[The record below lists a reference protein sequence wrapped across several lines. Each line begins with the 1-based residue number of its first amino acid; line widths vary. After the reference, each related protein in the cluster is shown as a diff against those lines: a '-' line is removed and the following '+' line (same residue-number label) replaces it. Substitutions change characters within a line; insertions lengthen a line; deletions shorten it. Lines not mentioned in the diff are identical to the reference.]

1 MKSKL
6 MFILA
11 MVIFGTIGIFV
22 RFINLESS
30 EIAMLRGLIGS
41 LFLLLISLIRR
52 DKIDLSSV
60 RENLIPL
67 VFSGAVLAGNWIFL
81 FEAFKHTTIA
91 NATLSYYMAPVFVI
105 GLSPLVLKEKIIPR
119 KVICLGVALVGMLL
133 ILKGSSQS
141 GAAGNDLLGI
151 AWGIAAA
158 ACYASLMLTNKFIK
172 NMNGMA
178 TTLLQ
183 LAIATVVLFCYV
195 SLSGGIAFSGLTPVA
210 VMAVLALGL
219 VHTGLGF
226 FLFFTGMKGLNGQSI
241 ATLSYIDP
249 ITALLASFLIF
260 GEAMN
265 GVQMLGAVLLLGA
278 TFLGE
283 YKTAKP
289 PELVGDEQM

>member
-1 MKSKL
+1 

-52 DKIDLSSV
+52 EKMALSSV
-60 RENLIPL
+60 RENLLPL
-67 VFSGAVLAGNWIFL
+67 VFSGGVLASNWIFL

-105 GLSPLVLKEKIIPR
+105 ALSPLVLKEKIIPR
-119 KVICLGVALVGMLL
+119 KVVCLGAALVGMLL

-141 GAAGNDLLGI
+141 GTAGNDLLGI

-158 ACYASLMLTNKFIK
+158 GCYASLMLTNKFIK
-172 NMNGMA
+172 KMNGMA
-178 TTLLQ
+178 TTLVQ
-183 LAIATVVLFCYV
+183 LSIATVVLFCYV

-210 VMAVLALGL
+210 VIAVMALGL

-278 TFLGE
+278 TFLGD
-283 YKTAKP
+283 KTAKK
-289 PELVGDEQM
+289 PELVGDEQI

>member
-52 DKIDLSSV
+52 EKMALSSV
-60 RENLIPL
+60 RENLLPL

-81 FEAFKHTTIA
+81 FEAIKHTTIA

-119 KVICLGVALVGMLL
+119 KVVCLGAALVGMLL

-172 NMNGMA
+172 KMNGMA

-195 SLSGGIAFSGLTPVA
+195 SLNGGIAFSGLTA
-210 VMAVLALGL
+210 VSVTAVLALGL

-249 ITALLASFLIF
+249 ITALLASFLVF

-265 GVQMLGAVLLLGA
+265 GVQMLGAALLLGA

-283 YKTAKP
+283 HKTAKP

>member
-1 MKSKL
+1 

-30 EIAMLRGLIGS
+30 QIAMLRGLIGS

-52 DKIDLSSV
+52 EKMALSSV
-60 RENLIPL
+60 RENLLPL
-67 VFSGAVLAGNWIFL
+67 VFSGSVLAGNWIFL

-105 GLSPLVLKEKIIPR
+105 ALSPLVLKEKIIPR

-141 GAAGNDLLGI
+141 GTAGNDLLGI

-195 SLSGGIAFSGLTPVA
+195 SLSGGFAFSGLTPVA
-210 VMAVLALGL
+210 ILAVMALGL

-260 GEAMN
+260 GEASN
-265 GVQMLGAVLLLGA
+265 GIQMLGAVLLLGA
-278 TFLGE
+278 TFLGD
-283 YKTAKP
+283 KTAKK

>member
-1 MKSKL
+1 

-172 NMNGMA
+172 SLSGMA

-183 LAIATVVLFCYV
+183 LSIATVVLFCYV

>member
-41 LFLLLISLIRR
+41 LFLLLICLIRR
-52 DKIDLSSV
+52 DKIALSSV
-60 RENLIPL
+60 GENLFPL

-105 GLSPLVLKEKIIPR
+105 GLSPLMLKEKIIPR
-119 KVICLGVALVGMLL
+119 KVICLAAALVGMLL

-151 AWGIAAA
+151 AWGITAA

-172 NMNGMA
+172 SLNGMA

-195 SLSGGIAFSGLTPVA
+195 SLSGGIAFSGLTPMV
-210 VMAVLALGL
+210 VMAVMALGL

-249 ITALLASFLIF
+249 IAA
-260 GEAMN
+260 
-265 GVQMLGAVLLLGA
+265 GVIPNFWRSHEWGPDAGSRAAIGGHLPGGL
-278 TFLGE
+278 
-283 YKTAKP
+283 
-289 PELVGDEQM
+289 

>member
-172 NMNGMA
+172 SLSGMA

-183 LAIATVVLFCYV
+183 LSIATVVLFCYV

>member
-22 RFINLESS
+22 RYINLESS

-52 DKIDLSSV
+52 EKMILSTV
-60 RENLIPL
+60 RENLFPL
-67 VFSGAVLAGNWIFL
+67 VFSGGVLAGNWIFL

-119 KVICLGVALVGMLL
+119 KVICLAAALVGMLL

-141 GAAGNDLLGI
+141 GAAGNDLQGI

-172 NMNGMA
+172 SMNGMT

-195 SLSGGIAFSGLTPVA
+195 NLSGGIYFSGLTPTAVIA
-210 VMAVLALGL
+210 VMVLGL

-283 YKTAKP
+283 YKTAKQ
-289 PELVGDEQM
+289 PELVGDEQI

>member
-1 MKSKL
+1 MISKL

-22 RFINLESS
+22 RYINLESS

-52 DKIDLSSV
+52 ERIAFTSV
-60 RENLIPL
+60 RENLLPL

-119 KVICLGVALVGMLL
+119 KVICLAAALVGMLL

-141 GAAGNDLLGI
+141 GTACNDLLGI

-183 LAIATVVLFCYV
+183 LTIATVVLFCYV
-195 SLSGGIAFSGLTPVA
+195 NLSGGITFSGLTPVA
-210 VMAVLALGL
+210 VMAVMALGL

-278 TFLGE
+278 TFLGD
-283 YKTAKP
+283 YKTAKQ
-289 PELVGDEQM
+289 PELVGDEQI

>member
-1 MKSKL
+1 M
-6 MFILA
+6 
-11 MVIFGTIGIFV
+11 
-22 RFINLESS
+22 
-30 EIAMLRGLIGS
+30 GS
-41 LFLLLISLIRR
+41 LFLLLISFIRR
-52 DKIDLSSV
+52 EKIALSSV

-119 KVICLGVALVGMLL
+119 KVICMAAALIGMLL
-133 ILKGSSQS
+133 ILKGCSQS

-172 NMNGMA
+172 SMNGMA

-183 LAIATVVLFCYV
+183 LSIATVVLFCYV

-283 YKTAKP
+283 YKTAKL

>member
-1 MKSKL
+1 

>member
-1 MKSKL
+1 VKSKL

-30 EIAMLRGLIGS
+30 QIAMLRGLIGS

-52 DKIDLSSV
+52 EKMALSSV
-60 RENLIPL
+60 RENLLPL
-67 VFSGAVLAGNWIFL
+67 VFSGGVLAGNWIFL

-105 GLSPLVLKEKIIPR
+105 ALSPLVLKEKIIPR

-141 GAAGNDLLGI
+141 GTAGNDLLGI

-195 SLSGGIAFSGLTPVA
+195 SLSGGFAFSGLTPVA
-210 VMAVLALGL
+210 ILAVMALGL

-260 GEAMN
+260 GEASN
-265 GVQMLGAVLLLGA
+265 GIQMLGAVLLLGA
-278 TFLGE
+278 TFLGD
-283 YKTAKP
+283 KTAKK

>member
-22 RFINLESS
+22 RFINLGSS

-52 DKIDLSSV
+52 DKIALSSV
-60 RENLIPL
+60 RENLLPL

-105 GLSPLVLKEKIIPR
+105 GLSPLVLQEKIIPR
-119 KVICLGVALVGMLL
+119 KVICLTAALVGMLL

-141 GAAGNDLLGI
+141 GTAGNDLLGI

-172 NMNGMA
+172 SLNGMA
-178 TTLLQ
+178 TTLVQ

-210 VMAVLALGL
+210 VMAVMALGL

-278 TFLGE
+278 TFLGD
-283 YKTAKP
+283 KTAKK
-289 PELVGDEQM
+289 PELVSDEQI

>member
-1 MKSKL
+1 

-30 EIAMLRGLIGS
+30 QIAMLRGLIGS

-52 DKIDLSSV
+52 EKMALSSV
-60 RENLIPL
+60 RENLLPL
-67 VFSGAVLAGNWIFL
+67 VFSGGVLAGNWIFL

-105 GLSPLVLKEKIIPR
+105 ALSPLVLKEKIIPR

-141 GAAGNDLLGI
+141 GTAGNDLLGI

-195 SLSGGIAFSGLTPVA
+195 SLSGGFAFSGLTPVA
-210 VMAVLALGL
+210 ILAVMALGL

-260 GEAMN
+260 GEASN
-265 GVQMLGAVLLLGA
+265 GIQMLGAVLLLGA
-278 TFLGE
+278 TFLGD
-283 YKTAKP
+283 KTAKK

>member
-22 RFINLESS
+22 RYINLESS

-52 DKIDLSSV
+52 EKIAFTSV
-60 RENLIPL
+60 RENLLPL
-67 VFSGAVLAGNWIFL
+67 VFSGGVLAGNWIFL

-105 GLSPLVLKEKIIPR
+105 ALSPLVLKEKIIPR
-119 KVICLGVALVGMLL
+119 KVICLAAALVGMLL

-141 GAAGNDLLGI
+141 GTAGNDLQGI

-195 SLSGGIAFSGLTPVA
+195 SLSGGISFSGLTPTAVIA
-210 VMAVLALGL
+210 VMALGL

-283 YKTAKP
+283 YKTAKQT
-289 PELVGDEQM
+289 ELVGDEQI

>member
-1 MKSKL
+1 VKSKL

-22 RFINLESS
+22 RYINLESS
-30 EIAMLRGLIGS
+30 EIALLRGLIGS

-52 DKIDLSSV
+52 ERIAFTSV
-60 RENLIPL
+60 RENLLPL
-67 VFSGAVLAGNWIFL
+67 VFSGGVLAGNWIFL

-105 GLSPLVLKEKIIPR
+105 ALSPLVLKEKIIPR
-119 KVICLGVALVGMLL
+119 KVICLAAALVGMLL

-141 GAAGNDLLGI
+141 GTAGNDLLGI

-183 LAIATVVLFCYV
+183 LTIATVVLFCYV
-195 SLSGGIAFSGLTPVA
+195 NLSGSITFSGLTPVA
-210 VMAVLALGL
+210 VMAVMALGL

-283 YKTAKP
+283 YKTAKQL
-289 PELVGDEQM
+289 ELVGDEQI

>member
-1 MKSKL
+1 

-52 DKIDLSSV
+52 DKIALSSV
-60 RENLIPL
+60 RENLLPL

-119 KVICLGVALVGMLL
+119 KVICLAAALVGMLL

-141 GAAGNDLLGI
+141 SPAGNDLLGI

-172 NMNGMA
+172 SMNGMD
-178 TTLLQ
+178 TTLVQ

-195 SLSGGIAFSGLTPVA
+195 SLCGGIAFSGLTPVA
-210 VMAVLALGL
+210 VMAVMALGL

-283 YKTAKP
+283 YNTAKP
-289 PELVGDEQM
+289 PEFVGDEQM

>member
-22 RFINLESS
+22 RYINLESS
-30 EIAMLRGLIGS
+30 EIALLRGLIGS

-52 DKIDLSSV
+52 ERIAFTSV
-60 RENLIPL
+60 RENLLPL
-67 VFSGAVLAGNWIFL
+67 VFSGGVLAGNWIFL

-105 GLSPLVLKEKIIPR
+105 ALSTLVLKEKIIPR
-119 KVICLGVALVGMLL
+119 KVICLAAALVGMLL

-141 GAAGNDLLGI
+141 GTAGNDLLGI

-183 LAIATVVLFCYV
+183 LTIATVVLFCYV
-195 SLSGGIAFSGLTPVA
+195 NLSGSITFSGLTPVA
-210 VMAVLALGL
+210 VMAVMALGL

-283 YKTAKP
+283 YKTAKQL
-289 PELVGDEQM
+289 ELVGDEQI

>member
-52 DKIDLSSV
+52 EKMALSSV
-60 RENLIPL
+60 RENLFPL
-67 VFSGAVLAGNWIFL
+67 VFSGGVLAGNWIFL
-81 FEAFKHTTIA
+81 FEAFKHTTVA

-105 GLSPLVLKEKIIPR
+105 ALSPLVLQEKIIPR
-119 KVICLGVALVGMLL
+119 KVVCLGAALVGMLL

-141 GAAGNDLLGI
+141 GTAGNDLLGI

-158 ACYASLMLTNKFIK
+158 GCYASLMLTNKFIK

-178 TTLLQ
+178 TTLVQ
-183 LAIATVVLFCYV
+183 LSIATVVLFCYV

-210 VMAVLALGL
+210 AMAVMALGL

-278 TFLGE
+278 TFLGD
-283 YKTAKP
+283 KTAKK